1 MIGYKKCLY
10 LDTYHSGGLKLK
22 EALVTLRPLNEDD
35 VVTPLP
41 SQWLRDRSYTCKYRC
56 SSAEVL
62 DIVSIEDP
70 GKRIDCAFSW
80 YGLMKVLNGGGDVQ
94 FTMYVIG
101 GIVEADSLDR
111 DVNMT
116 CSNGIHFFLHES
128 EAVNY
133 RF

>member
-10 LDTYHSGGLKLK
+10 LDTDGSGGLKLK
-22 EALVTLRPLNEDD
+22 EALVTLRPLNEDE

-41 SQWLRDRSYTCKYRC
+41 APWYRNESYTCKYRC
-56 SSAEVL
+56 GSAEVL
-62 DIVSIEDP
+62 DIVSIEDT

-80 YGLMKVLNGGGDVQ
+80 YGLMNVFNGGGDTL

-101 GIVEADSLDR
+101 GTVVADYLDR
-111 DVNMT
+111 DVNRT
-116 CSNGIHFFLHES
+116 CSHGIHFFLHES

>member
-10 LDTYHSGGLKLK
+10 LDNDRSGGLKLK
-22 EALVTLRPLNEDD
+22 EALVTLRPLNEDE
-35 VVTPLP
+35 VVTPSP
-41 SQWLRDRSYTCKYRC
+41 WLRDVSYPCKYRC
-56 SSAEVL
+56 GSAEVL

-80 YGLMKVLNGGGDVQ
+80 YGLMNVLSGGGDTA
-94 FTMYVIG
+94 FTMYIIG
-101 GIVEADSLDR
+101 GTVVADSLDR